1 MTRHARL
8 GPDCPRP
15 LSGSTAELGT
25 ADTLAE
31 GKAVAARD
39 LDDEAAQAPGVVG
52 QRRDHRGAA
61 ALAVAIEVIDAG
73 HADVGGGRLVHGR
86 EGIWGAM
93 NSTVDWKPIGQ
104 VNVIGGSLVFPRAST
119 AQGIY
124 WFSVSDGPDV
134 IAGYVGQTGRKN
146 GLAGRFGNYR
156 NRGNHPAYDK
166 HGNLGTTSRNAQK
179 LISAI
184 KAGRIV
190 DVSVLDDASLAGKI
204 NAWRNELEKTLIGEL
219 CASGVE
225 VWNLAHVEGRWKM
238 CPCRR

>member
-1 MTRHARL
+1 MKFT
-8 GPDCPRP
+8 P
-15 LSGSTAELGT
+15 
-25 ADTLAE
+25 
-31 GKAVAARD
+31 GK
-39 LDDEAAQAPGVVG
+39 EFG
-52 QRRDHRGAA
+52 
-61 ALAVAIEVIDAG
+61 
-73 HADVGGGRLVHGR
+73 
-86 EGIWGAM
+86 GAM
-93 NSTVDWKPIGQ
+93 NSTVDWKPTGQ
-104 VNVIGGSLVFPRAST
+104 VDVIGGSLVFPRAST